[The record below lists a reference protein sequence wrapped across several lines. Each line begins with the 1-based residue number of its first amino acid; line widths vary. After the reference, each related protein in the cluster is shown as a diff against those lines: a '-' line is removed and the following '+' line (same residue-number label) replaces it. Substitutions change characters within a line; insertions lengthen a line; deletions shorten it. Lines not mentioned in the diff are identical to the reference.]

1 MPQDASVNEN
11 RPSRPLWSQ
20 VLRALREASGVTQ
33 DGWSAE
39 LGIGRTT
46 LQRWETGQ
54 AVPDGEAQAA
64 IVELCEHRGL
74 FRRYESGPLQG
85 VTLTPQLLQEM
96 LTEARLGTQRS
107 SFTEP
112 AVATSAPATP
122 SPAEEPKPN
131 EVPVARSG
139 FTMSPLMLAGIVF
152 VVALVAVG
160 GTVYALTRR
169 DGSDGDATEA
179 VSIASIAAERPD
191 GFISF
196 ASDDSGKA
204 AVYAVNFDG
213 SGLALVMDSPL
224 FDSEP
229 RWSPDGRRV
238 AFTSRSTGNRDI
250 FITPLGEGEPLQL
263 TNDPSDDL
271 EPAWSPDG
279 SLIAFTSG
287 RTGSKNI
294 FVMTPTGVVQG
305 QLTNEASDD
314 FHPTWSPD
322 GTQIAFASTRD
333 GNREI
338 YVMNADGSDVQ
349 RLTDHPG
356 DDDQP
361 AWSPDGTQIAFQSRR
376 DGNREIYVMNADGT
390 GLATPDQ
397 RPGGR
402 PPAVVVAGRR
412 LRCLCLDTGREPRGL
427 RRTVRRHG
435 AAAAHQQPG
444 RQGPADLG
452 VAKGTLEDPCK

>member
-1 MPQDASVNEN
+1 MPQDAPASEN

-33 DGWSAE
+33 DGWAAE

-54 AVPDGEAQAA
+54 AVPDGEAQEAVVA
-64 IVELCEHRGL
+64 QCERRSL

-85 VTLTPQLLQEM
+85 VTLTPELLREM
-96 LTEARLGTQRS
+96 LTEARLGTQRTNFATPVAS
-107 SFTEP
+107 SD
-112 AVATSAPATP
+112 APATP
-122 SPAEEPKPN
+122 PPIAEATSSEASYVSKRGYA
-131 EVPVARSG
+131 V
-139 FTMSPLMLAGIVF
+139 SPLILAAIVF

-160 GTVYALTRR
+160 GTAYALTRR
-169 DGSDGDATEA
+169 NGSDGGSPGK

-196 ASDDSGKA
+196 ASDDNGKA
-204 AVYAVNFDG
+204 AVYAINFDG

-229 RWSPDGRRV
+229 RWSPDGKRV

-287 RTGSKNI
+287 RAGSKNI
-294 FVMTPTGVVQG
+294 FVMTPTGVVQD

-349 RLTDHPG
+349 RLTDHAG

-390 GLATPDQ
+390 GL
-397 RPGGR
+397 
-402 PPAVVVAGRR
+402 RR
-412 LRCLCLDTGREPRGL
+412 LTNDPKDDRQPSWSPDGAYVAFVSTRDGNREVYVVRADGTGL
-427 RRTVRRHG
+427 RRLTESPPDKD
-435 AAAAHQQPG
+435 QPTWVS
-444 RQGPADLG
+444 PA
-452 VAKGTLEDPCK
+452 TQ